1 MGDSKLATV
10 MIREGLIND
19 FDTHLDYNQFSVDSR

>member
-1 MGDSKLATV
+1 MGDSELATV

-19 FDTHLDYNQFSVDSR
+19 FDTLLDYDQFSVDSR